1 MKKAANLFNTSFTR
15 PNTLKLL
22 VTFTSVRYESGR
34 DRVKFKDAMNSL
46 KIQGVKSVIFA
57 AKKNKVIEELS
68 LKKSQ
73 NVFYLYGYR
82 LKYVVDRLWRYLPK
96 KGW

>member
-15 PNTLKLL
+15 SNTLKLL

-57 AKKNKVIEELS
+57 AKKK
-68 LKKSQ
+68 
-73 NVFYLYGYR
+73 
-82 LKYVVDRLWRYLPK
+82 
-96 KGW
+96 

>member
-15 PNTLKLL
+15 SNTLKLL

-57 AKKNKVIEELS
+57 AKK
-68 LKKSQ
+68 
-73 NVFYLYGYR
+73 R
-82 LKYVVDRLWRYLPK
+82 
-96 KGW
+96 